1 MFSSTEV
8 KDIFPTPIWVADLPA
23 DKAKSFNE
31 HLRKLIYDLTEP
43 RPEIPL
49 GSTWQTESMLQRRP
63 EFAEF
68 TQMVNQAAKAA
79 LAFLQV
85 VHNGFEITG
94 CWANIN
100 PRGGLNSAHTHPN
113 NYLSGVYYVSL
124 PEGKGQIT
132 FADPRPQAMTM
143 MPTTRQWNKYV
154 GNEIK
159 LDVKEGRFVLFPSWL
174 VHSVPVNRSEDHRI
188 SMSYNIMFS
197 AYAETMSPPL
207 WKGTAK
213 LKST

>member
-23 DKAKSFNE
+23 DKARTFNAE
-31 HLRKLIYDLTEP
+31 LKRVIYELTEP
-43 RPEIPL
+43 RREIPL
-49 GSTWQTESMLQRRP
+49 GTTWQTEPMLHKRE

-68 TQMVNQAAKAA
+68 AHMVKQAAKAA
-79 LAFLQV
+79 LAFLQIQ
-85 VHNGFEITG
+85 HSGFDITG

-124 PEGKGQIT
+124 PEEKGQIM
-132 FADPRPQAMTM
+132 FGDPRPQSMTM
-143 MPTTRQWNKYV
+143 MPTTKQWNKYI
-154 GNEIK
+154 GNEIR
-159 LDVKEGRFVLFPSWL
+159 LDVKEGRFVLFPAWL

-188 SMSYNIMFS
+188 SISYNIMFS
-197 AYAETMSPPL
+197 NYAETMSPPL
-207 WKGTAK
+207 WKGTAS
-213 LKST
+213 LKPK